1 MAMSGAESGEPVAQP
16 ADPTAGTAP
25 ADPRSPDT
33 ADPDASAAVGRA
45 TVIPPAAAEPQVV
58 FTLLGAEQHPAAPNL
73 VTVGTGDRDANA
85 GVHGPPGATAGAALR
100 DWLAERPSRLA
111 DIVGS
116 EPHPSRG
123 LRDRLRGRTNF
134 LIMALVGLLA
144 IGLATGAM
152 VLTSG
157 KDQPDDVLPP
167 APVGSDSSAPAAS
180 ASPSVSPSTAA
191 VPPVGAD
198 QTISMSATGD
208 IIMGS
213 APNGLPPAGGRDFF
227 ATVRDALRADLQMG
241 NLEQPLTNDTGVSKC
256 PAAAPPSPGGQP
268 AKATCF
274 AFRSPPAYA
283 NLLRDAG
290 FRVLNL
296 ANNHAYDFG
305 AEGNRQTRAALE
317 GAGLAHTG
325 APGEITIVD
334 VKGVKVAVLGFSSY
348 AWSQSVVDIDAGAAL
363 VRQAKTRA
371 DLVVVQM
378 HVGAEG
384 SDRTH
389 IKPGT
394 EMYLGENRG
403 DSIRFAH
410 AVVDA
415 GADLV
420 IGHGPHVMRA
430 MEFYKGRL
438 IAYSLGNFAGY
449 KALGYTGVVGVGGVL
464 HVTLRRDGSYVDGSL
479 APTRMVAPG
488 LPATDPSRQA
498 LTLVRGLCDADLPTS
513 GARIG
518 DDGSITP
525 RG

>member
-1 MAMSGAESGEPVAQP
+1 MAMSGAESGEPVARP
-16 ADPTAGTAP
+16 ADPTTGSAAAEPAAAG
-25 ADPRSPDT
+25 SPGM
-33 ADPDASAAVGRA
+33 SAAVGRA
-45 TVIPPAAAEPQVV
+45 VVTPPPAAEPQVV
-58 FTLLGAEQHPAAPNL
+58 FTVPGAEQHPAAPNL
-73 VTVGTGDRDANA
+73 VTVGTGGDRDATA
-85 GVHGPPGATAGAALR
+85 GVHGLPGATAGAALR

-116 EPHPSRG
+116 EPHQPRG
-123 LRDRLRGRTNF
+123 LRDRLRDRANF

-152 VLTSG
+152 VLASG
-157 KDQPDDVLPP
+157 KDDPDDALPP
-167 APVGSDSSAPAAS
+167 VPVVSDSSAPAES
-180 ASPSVSPSTAA
+180 ASPSAAPSAGA

-213 APNGLPPAGGRDFF
+213 APNGLPPAGGKDFF
-227 ATVRDALRADLQMG
+227 ARVKDALPADLQMG
-241 NLEQPLTNDTGVSKC
+241 NLEQPLTNDTGVDKC
-256 PAAAPPSPGGQP
+256 PPPAPP

-283 NLLRDAG
+283 NVLRDAG

-305 AEGNRQTRAALE
+305 AEGNRQTKAALE

-348 AWSQSVVDIDAGAAL
+348 TWSQSVVDVDAGAAL
-363 VRQAKTRA
+363 VREAKSRA

-384 SDRTH
+384 ADRTH

-403 DSIRFAH
+403 DSIKFAH
-410 AVVDA
+410 AVIDA

-488 LPATDPSRQA
+488 LPATDPTRQA
-498 LTLVRGLCDADLPTS
+498 LSLVRGLCDADLPTS

>member
-1 MAMSGAESGEPVAQP
+1 MAMSGAESGEPAAQP
-16 ADPTAGTAP
+16 ALPDAPAP
-25 ADPRSPDT
+25 AD
-33 ADPDASAAVGRA
+33 DPAAEPPAAVVGRA
-45 TVIPPAAAEPQVV
+45 AVTPPPAAEPQVV
-58 FTLLGAEQHPAAPNL
+58 FTVPTGEQHPAAPNL
-73 VTVGTGDRDANA
+73 VAVGTGAERDAV
-85 GVHGPPGATAGAALR
+85 GGGHGLPGAVAGAALR

-111 DIVGS
+111 GIVGS
-116 EPHPSRG
+116 QPHRPRG
-123 LRDRLRGRTNF
+123 LSDRLRGRTNL

-157 KDQPDDVLPP
+157 NDEPGDALPP
-167 APVGSDSSAPAAS
+167 IPLASDSTAPAAT
-180 ASPSVSPSTAA
+180 ASPSAEPSAGV
-191 VPPVGAD
+191 VPPPGAD

-213 APNGLPPAGGRDFF
+213 APNSLPPAGGRDFF
-227 ATVRDALRADLQMG
+227 NQVRSALRADLQMG
-241 NLEQPLTNDTGVSKC
+241 NLEQPLTNDTGVTKC
-256 PAAAPPSPGGQP
+256 GAQAAD
-268 AKATCF
+268 CF
-274 AFRSPPAYA
+274 AFRSPPSYA
-283 NLLRDAG
+283 NVLRDAG

-325 APGEITIVD
+325 APGQITVVE

-348 AWSQSVVDIDAGAAL
+348 SWSQSVIDIDAGAAL

-384 SDRTH
+384 ADRSH
-389 IKPGT
+389 VKPGT

-403 DSIRFAH
+403 DSIKFAH

-420 IGHGPHVMRA
+420 VGHGPHVMRA

-464 HVTLRRDGSYVDGSL
+464 HVTLRRDGSYVGGSL
-479 APTRMVAPG
+479 TPTKMVAPG
-488 LPATDPSRQA
+488 LPATDPARQA
-498 LTLVRGLCDADLPTS
+498 LSLVRGLSDADLPTS

-525 RG
+525 RA

>member
-16 ADPTAGTAP
+16 ADQATGSAA
-25 ADPRSPDT
+25 ADPAAAGS
-33 ADPDASAAVGRA
+33 AVGRA
-45 TVIPPAAAEPQVV
+45 VVTPPPAAEPQVV
-58 FTLLGAEQHPAAPNL
+58 FTVPGAEQHPAAPNL
-73 VTVGTGDRDANA
+73 VAVSTGGDRD
-85 GVHGPPGATAGAALR
+85 GTSGGHGLPGAVAGAALR

-111 DIVGS
+111 DIIGS
-116 EPHPSRG
+116 EPHRQRG

-152 VLTSG
+152 VFTSG
-157 KDQPDDVLPP
+157 KDEPDDVLPP
-167 APVGSDSSAPAAS
+167 VPVVSDSSAPAES
-180 ASPSVSPSTAA
+180 ASPSVAPSAGA
-191 VPPVGAD
+191 VPPAGAD

-213 APNGLPPAGGRDFF
+213 APNGLPPAGGKDFF
-227 ATVRDALRADLQMG
+227 AGVKDALRADLQMG

-256 PAAAPPSPGGQP
+256 PAAAPSPGGQP

-283 NLLRDAG
+283 NVLRDAG

-325 APGEITIVD
+325 APGQITVVD

-348 AWSQSVVDIDAGAAL
+348 TWSQSVVDIDAGADL
-363 VRQAKTRA
+363 VRQAKSRA

-384 SDRTH
+384 ADRTH

-403 DSIRFAH
+403 DSIKFAH

-449 KALGYTGVVGVGGVL
+449 RALGYTGVVGVGGVL

-488 LPATDPSRQA
+488 LPATDPARQA
-498 LTLVRGLCDADLPTS
+498 LSLVRGLSDADLPAS